1 MSTRQF
7 KSISQVL
14 VSDIKEDSIKRKE
27 TQARLEKLR
36 IKKEELIRQLDQSRH
51 EVATKKL

>member
-1 MSTRQF
+1 
-7 KSISQVL
+7 VL